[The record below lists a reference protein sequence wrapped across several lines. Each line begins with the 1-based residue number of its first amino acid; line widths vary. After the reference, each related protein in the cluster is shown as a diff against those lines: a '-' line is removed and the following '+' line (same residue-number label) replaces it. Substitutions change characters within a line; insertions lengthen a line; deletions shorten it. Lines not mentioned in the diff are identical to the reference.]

1 MVPLGLSAILIVKPG
16 IGADTLNTIVL
27 YTKLNSNLPY
37 TLIRVGY
44 TKYETEINKIIECM
58 KVQQPTNNTESVQE
72 IRTLMDTL
80 ITDKN
85 CYINYPK
92 SQSKNTDEELLAKF
106 NHLLESKKLNDSL
119 NTKINNTIN
128 LLTCVY
134 NMSSTSN
141 DSSTE
146 NAPNVSRFIRYVFE
160 YILDCKNLYDSN
172 SKDENILNEF
182 VSNMVTKIGENFPEL
197 KDSSD
202 NEFYRFA
209 LSTVHIDF
217 VEITQIMYNQL
228 YLYYLSNNSSITNLN
243 TTIHQAAARL
253 DRYQKSISNKI
264 SELSQGYDKS
274 NAKANWVRA
283 YHKYME
289 GVMRVKIM
297 VVALAKNTQ
306 YVLYNLTDNV
316 DEEISKII
324 DELKNMFNRADIYK
338 QIVKLEKLLTD
349 VYTKSRTDIKLGG
362 GPQSNTKVIEDL
374 GKIEKDLKYIRKLAK
389 MLSDHDANIS
399 DKFIKIMELLNNAA
413 VANFYYGSDNVKS
426 IIKLS
431 NDVLNDLQRI
441 YSDEFLPDEINNIIE
456 DAKKKVKK
464 IEDKGLNKQLVN
476 DLRAD
481 FEKCIEGI
489 NKVYI
494 DSYEQLL
501 HLANELGDVN
511 REKILK
517 SIEGL
522 RFESLFNEADETKQ
536 EELIDKIT
544 EFLPKDKK
552 NLGRELSNTYLGM
565 KESYLKALTLKLPRD
580 FNVKALKKTFTEHIS
595 HNKDINKKYDDLL
608 KTTGKVNR
616 ALESSLVV
624 LRKMQT
630 SSDIYT
636 ISEYNTILS
645 GIYDTILKYLQT
657 GSEFD
662 PDHINEL
669 INNIEIDK
677 YAPEITDLEDRNS
690 MLLKANE
697 KLEADIIKI
706 KYELDNNKK
715 ALDKEAEL
723 LELKES
729 TRKDTIGIQQT
740 INRLRREN
748 NTLVDNN
755 KKAIN
760 NMSIKLRKAKA
771 QMNQLKKDHA
781 AVIYKL
787 KQDHK
792 KQLEQQNQVS
802 KKELEDALE
811 AKIKELN
818 DQYKKDLEKTS
829 ADYQS
834 NLLDNNIQKNEEM
847 ESALSQLR
855 TQKDI
860 ETQDALTRLSEEKDA
875 AIDKLKKDHQNQL
888 EQQDRASEKQLK
900 DALEAKIKELNDQF
914 NIDLKA
920 TMEVCKSNLLDNNTQ
935 KHKEM
940 ESALSQLRT
949 QKDIETQ
956 DALTR
961 LSEEKDAAIDKLKKD
976 HQNQLEQQDRASEKQ
991 LKDALEAKIKEL
1003 NDQFNIDLKATME
1016 VCKSNLLDNNTQ
1028 KHKEMESALSQL
1040 RTQKD
1045 TELKELSTQKEK
1057 ISTEMKDIKD
1067 RLRQIFDTQYV
1078 DAILNPKI
1086 SIVDAKIKLGI
1097 AYALK
1102 DKSDTDKQSE
1112 ISRLINENTKLK
1124 YDIDRT
1130 RTANNH
1136 IRKNIKNIKSKSI
1149 LSEEEKIKLAELTQ
1163 KDIEA
1168 QEKIKKLIKAS
1179 EVTNETIKQLN
1190 QQNIM
1195 SLTKNTTLESDIQQ
1209 LAIKNSKLQND
1220 LDDKQTKVSTL
1231 TDEINK
1237 IKNSGMYSDEDVKEL
1252 IKLYTNLPHNILYHE
1267 NVRRVMRMYMH
1278 KHPL

>member
-1 MVPLGLSAILIVKPG
+1 MIVNINYIFFCLVDIKNLMDYFLLGLLLIITLLLLYYVGLSPILMVPLGLSAILIVKPG
-16 IGADTLNTIVL
+16 IGADTLNTMIL

-431 NDVLNDLQRI
+431 NEVLNDLQRI
-441 YSDEFLPDEINNIIE
+441 YSNDFLPDEINNIIE
-456 DAKKKVKK
+456 DARKKVKK
-464 IEDKGLNKQLVN
+464 IEDRGLNPQLVN

-501 HLANELGDVN
+501 YLANELGDVN

-536 EELIDKIT
+536 EELIDIIT

-580 FNVKALKKTFTEHIS
+580 VNVQKLQEIFNKHIS
-595 HNKDINKKYDDLL
+595 HNEDINRKYNDLL

-657 GSEFD
+657 GLEFD

-677 YAPEITDLEDRNS
+677 YAPEIKDLEDRNS
-690 MLLKANE
+690 ILLKANE

-740 INRLRREN
+740 INRLQHEN

-760 NMSIKLRKAKA
+760 NMSIKLREAEA

-781 AVIYKL
+781 AFIDKL

-818 DQYKKDLEKTS
+818 DQFK
-829 ADYQS
+829 
-834 NLLDNNIQKNEEM
+834 
-847 ESALSQLR
+847 
-855 TQKDI
+855 
-860 ETQDALTRLSEEKDA
+860 
-875 AIDKLKKDHQNQL
+875 
-888 EQQDRASEKQLK
+888 
-900 DALEAKIKELNDQF
+900 
-914 NIDLKA
+914 
-920 TMEVCKSNLLDNNTQ
+920 
-935 KHKEM
+935 
-940 ESALSQLRT
+940 
-949 QKDIETQ
+949 
-956 DALTR
+956 
-961 LSEEKDAAIDKLKKD
+961 
-976 HQNQLEQQDRASEKQ
+976 
-991 LKDALEAKIKEL
+991 
-1003 NDQFNIDLKATME
+1003 IDLKATME

-1097 AYALK
+1097 AYAVK

-1112 ISRLINENTKLK
+1112 ISRLTNENTKLK

-1168 QEKIKKLIKAS
+1168 QEKIKELLKKS
-1179 EVTNETIKQLN
+1179 DDTNETIKQLN
-1190 QQNIM
+1190 QQNSM

-1220 LDDKQTKVSTL
+1220 LDDKQTEVKTL

>member
-1 MVPLGLSAILIVKPG
+1 
-16 IGADTLNTIVL
+16 
-27 YTKLNSNLPY
+27 
-37 TLIRVGY
+37 
-44 TKYETEINKIIECM
+44 M

-949 QKDIETQ
+949 QKD
-956 DALTR
+956 
-961 LSEEKDAAIDKLKKD
+961 
-976 HQNQLEQQDRASEKQ
+976 
-991 LKDALEAKIKEL
+991 
-1003 NDQFNIDLKATME
+1003 
-1016 VCKSNLLDNNTQ
+1016 
-1028 KHKEMESALSQL
+1028 
-1040 RTQKD
+1040 